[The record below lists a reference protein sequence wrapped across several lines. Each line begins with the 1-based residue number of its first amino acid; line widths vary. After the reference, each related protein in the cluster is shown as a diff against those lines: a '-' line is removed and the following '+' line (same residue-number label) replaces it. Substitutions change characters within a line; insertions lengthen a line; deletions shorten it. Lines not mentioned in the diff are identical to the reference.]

1 MDGSFRIGRLFGIP
15 ILIHY
20 TFILVIPLFAWIIG
34 SQISLTADMIKEIF
48 LVPVDTSLMT
58 EGFIPY
64 LIGILVALGLF
75 AGVLVHELAHSLVA
89 RYKGIRI
96 NSITLMIFGGIASM
110 EEGVPDPK
118 AELPMALIGPI
129 TSLVV
134 GLVCSGIVYAVPAV
148 ISNPALG
155 GTAVFVFGY
164 LGVLNIILCAFNL
177 LPAFPMDGG
186 RVLRAWLATRM
197 PLYRATKIAADIGK
211 GFAIIFGI
219 IGLFSNPFLI
229 LIALFIYI
237 GASSESTAV
246 KYSFLLQNVTVGDM
260 MSSPVTTVPPSL
272 PVRDVITMMY
282 SSKHLGFPVVE
293 RDTLIGMVTLADVN
307 RTSSIDREAMQVR
320 DIMTRDPVTLP
331 PSAPLIDA
339 LISASING
347 AEGGSV
353 TGSRVIM
360 SRTCI
365 ASRSIEDVRFTS
377 ASVTMPIRVSRSTT
391 GNPRCL
397 LEYIMVMT
405 SLKGCVGETVVTGLL
420 IISPTVTFWRRKL
433 YFTAVDSL
441 LA

>member
-48 LVPVDTSLMT
+48 QVPVDTSLMT
-58 EGFIPY
+58 EGYIPY
-64 LIGILVALGLF
+64 LIGIIVALGLF

-118 AELPMALIGPI
+118 AELPMALVGPI

-134 GLVCSGIVYAVPAV
+134 GLVCSGIVYAVPTV

-155 GTAVFVFGY
+155 GAGVFVFGY

-211 GFAIIFGI
+211 GFAIVFGI

-260 MSSPVTTVPPSL
+260 MSSPVTTVSPTQPL
-272 PVRDVITMMY
+272 REVITMMY

-293 RDTLIGMVTLADVN
+293 RDTLIGMITLADVN
-307 RTSSIDREAMQVR
+307 RTSPIDREAMQVR

-331 PSAPLIDA
+331 PSAPVIDA
-339 LISASING
+339 LK
-347 AEGGSV
+347 
-353 TGSRVIM
+353 IM
-360 SRTCI
+360 SARNFGRIPVVQDGKILGIVTRTDI
-365 ASRSIEDVRFTS
+365 IK
-377 ASVTMPIRVSRSTT
+377 VT
-391 GNPRCL
+391 
-397 LEYIMVMT
+397 E
-405 SLKGCVGETVVTGLL
+405 LKQ
-420 IISPTVTFWRRKL
+420 I
-433 YFTAVDSL
+433 
-441 LA
+441 

>member
-34 SQISLTADMIKEIF
+34 SEIGLTADMLNEVF
-48 LVPVDTSLMT
+48 QVPVNTTLIT
-58 EGFIPY
+58 AGYIPY
-64 LIGILVALGLF
+64 LLGIIIALGLF

-89 RYKGIRI
+89 RYEGIRI

-118 AELPMALIGPI
+118 AELPMALVGPI
-129 TSLVV
+129 ASLVI
-134 GLVCSGIVYAVPAV
+134 GLVCIGIVYAVPPV
-148 ISNPALG
+148 ITNPALAG
-155 GTAVFVFGY
+155 VLVFVFGY
-164 LGVLNIILCAFNL
+164 LGMLNIILCAFNL

-197 PLYRATKIAADIGK
+197 PLHRATKIAADIGK

-219 IGLFSNPFLI
+219 IGLFFNPFLI

-260 MSSPVTTVPPSL
+260 MSSPVTTVPPTL
-272 PVRDVITMMY
+272 PLRDVITMMY

-307 RTSSIDREAMQVR
+307 RMASIDREAMQVR

-331 PSAPLIDA
+331 PSAPVIDA
-339 LISASING
+339 LK
-347 AEGGSV
+347 
-353 TGSRVIM
+353 IM
-360 SRTCI
+360 STRNFGRIPVVQDGKILGIVTRTDI
-365 ASRSIEDVRFTS
+365 IK
-377 ASVTMPIRVSRSTT
+377 VT
-391 GNPRCL
+391 
-397 LEYIMVMT
+397 E
-405 SLKGCVGETVVTGLL
+405 LKQ
-420 IISPTVTFWRRKL
+420 I
-433 YFTAVDSL
+433 
-441 LA
+441 